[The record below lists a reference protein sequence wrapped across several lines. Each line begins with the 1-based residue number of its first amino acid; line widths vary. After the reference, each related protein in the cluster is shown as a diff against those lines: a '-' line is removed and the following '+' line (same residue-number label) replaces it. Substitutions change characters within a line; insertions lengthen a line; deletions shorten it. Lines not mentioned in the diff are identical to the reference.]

1 MKKSS
6 INITDYELDNSFYKV
21 HKDEAVQGD
30 FGLDNTSQLICNGF
44 GLYSSAG
51 LKQKIGPIKSEFFR
65 IGFGVQGS
73 VQIHCGLETFHFTP
87 GSVVFTFPGQ
97 VFSMHDKSEDMF
109 VYYMLFTEEF
119 ILDAVSLKQIRTDFP
134 FLNYTGTPCF
144 QLDKTEAEEIQ
155 EIILKLNDEIKLH
168 SADLKQFIQLHI
180 QLILLQANRSYQKL
194 KLQLPSTEKG
204 DHAIVNQYKKLVS
217 QHFINKRKVS
227 DYAAMLFV
235 TANHLNRITKNETGK
250 TAHEL
255 IEEMLLLEAKALI
268 IHTSLLIAEIAYQ
281 LNFTDPSHFNK
292 FFKKLSGVTPLHFR
306 KP

>member
-1 MKKSS
+1 MKQNSNLLK
-6 INITDYELDNSFYKV
+6 NYKLDQSFHQV
-21 HKDEAVQGD
+21 HKDRTGVGD

-65 IGFGVQGS
+65 IGFGVSGS

-87 GSVVFTFPGQ
+87 GSIAFTFPGQ
-97 VFSMHDKSEDMF
+97 VFSFHDRSEDMF

-119 ILDAVSLKQIRTDFP
+119 ISDAVSLKQIRTDFP

-144 QLDKTEAEEIQ
+144 QLDKMEAKEIQ

-168 SADLKQFIQLHI
+168 REDLKQFIQLHI

-204 DHAIVNQYKKLVS
+204 DHTIVNQYKKLVS
-217 QHFINKRKVS
+217 QLFINKRKVS
-227 DYAAMLFV
+227 DYAKMLFI
-235 TANHLNRITKNETGK
+235 TANHLNKLIKNETGK

-268 IHTSLLIAEIAYQ
+268 IHT
-281 LNFTDPSHFNK
+281 
-292 FFKKLSGVTPLHFR
+292 
-306 KP
+306 